1 MLSREQRNHVD
12 MYALRNGMRNIA
24 YISGI
29 ARNVSARSG
38 YIQQTRNL
46 NQLIPFELDGTD
58 SMPGWIRE
66 GAVIKIIARVTGRL
80 VRRNDDSDSKGGQQ
94 REMVLRVMKFEVPS
108 VLEMPPEA
116 AWAMS
121 VPKGAPSNDETPEDG
136 KHGLPFSKGSN
147 LVEIAGFVSGVLL
160 RKAGVP
166 GPDGKRPSG
175 CLLLNIQQTKNPD
188 EAIPVRVYGKLT
200 EAIESKIKLG
210 SPVYIQSGEARIDVK
225 ETGVMLEGDI
235 AEVTKVLYVKSQGLF
250 IATRDHIAQQPQWA
264 IDLALAG
271 RALKGKPP
279 AAAATEA
286 AERPALKV
294 AALEEGA
301 ATAAAAT
308 PAAEQLDAEDEAA
321 VAAAAAELGVTTK
334 R

>member
-29 ARNVSARSG
+29 ARNVTARSG
-38 YIQQTRNL
+38 FIQQTRNL
-46 NQLIPFELDGTD
+46 NQLIPFELDGSDT
-58 SMPGWIRE
+58 MPGWIRE
-66 GAVIKIIARVTGRL
+66 GAVIKIIARVNGHVLKRSGEP
-80 VRRNDDSDSKGGQQ
+80 DAKGGGLQ
-94 REMVLRVMKFEVPS
+94 REMALKVMKFEVPS

-121 VPKGAPSNDETPEDG
+121 VPKGAPSSDETPEEG

-225 ETGVMLEGDI
+225 ETGVILEGGI

-250 IATRDHIAQQPQWA
+250 IATRDHIMQQPQWA
-264 IDLALAG
+264 IELALAG
-271 RALKGKPP
+271 RAMKGKPP
-279 AAAATEA
+279 AAGAATAGEA
-286 AERPALKV
+286 AERPALQVV
-294 AALEEGA
+294 APEAKTDTTP
-301 ATAAAAT
+301 TAA
-308 PAAEQLDAEDEAA
+308 QLDADEEAA
-321 VAAAAAELGVTTK
+321 VAAAAAELGAGTA